1 MPFIFICAVRQGRSI
16 MTTINNSKKFFV
28 FGLLNGAGET
38 FSGKK
43 EYVSVIDG
51 GKKGQSFYEGLGF
64 TSVAMT
70 TCHGIALI
78 KDSNDRLL
86 SFVAPVSHMSK
97 KTCTQKEYNMAY
109 WAWCEVKRQA
119 EIVAKKATEK
129 AKPSVEVNTEEDVFV
144 RPEGQN
150 KNFYAVIS
158 VEYTGFVLKW
168 ARCKE
173 LTDGKSAKFKGFNG
187 LEQAKAWM
195 RENHAPDAS
204 FEHITDIRQIK

>member
-1 MPFIFICAVRQGRSI
+1 
-16 MTTINNSKKFFV
+16 MTTTNLKKFFV
-28 FGLLNGAGET
+28 FGILNASGEI

-43 EYVSVIDG
+43 SYASIIDG

-64 TSVAMT
+64 KNTTMT
-70 TCHGIALI
+70 TCHGLALV
-78 KDSNDRLL
+78 KDSNGRLL
-86 SFVAPVSHMSK
+86 SFVAPISHISK
-97 KTCTQKEYNMAY
+97 KTCDIKEYNMAY
-109 WAWCEVKRQA
+109 WALSEVKRQA
-119 EIVAKKATEK
+119 KAVAEK
-129 AKPSVEVNTEEDVFV
+129 AAVESSVNIDAEEEVFV

-158 VEYTGFVLKW
+158 AEYTGFVLKW

-195 RENHAPDAS
+195 RENHAADSS

>member
-1 MPFIFICAVRQGRSI
+1 MPFILFNAVRQGRSI
-16 MTTINNSKKFFV
+16 MTTVVTTKEFFV
-28 FGLLNGAGET
+28 SGILNSNGEV

-43 EYVSVIDG
+43 NYSSIIDG
-51 GKKGQSFYEGLGF
+51 GKKAKSFYEGLGF
-64 TSVAMT
+64 KDIKTVSL
-70 TCHGIALI
+70 HGTVLV
-78 KDSNDRLL
+78 KDNNDRLL
-86 SFVAPVSHMSK
+86 SFVAPISHMNK
-97 KTCTQKEYNMAY
+97 KSCTDKEYNTVY

-119 EIVAKKATEK
+119 KLVAEK
-129 AKPSVEVNTEEDVFV
+129 AATTESSVKADTEEDQVFV
-144 RPEGQN
+144 RPERQN

-168 ARCKE
+168 AHCKE

-204 FEHITDIRQIK
+204 FEHVTDLKQIK

>member
-1 MPFIFICAVRQGRSI
+1 
-16 MTTINNSKKFFV
+16 MTTVVTTKEFFV
-28 FGLLNGAGET
+28 SGILNSNGEV

-43 EYVSVIDG
+43 NYTSIING
-51 GKKGQSFYEGLGF
+51 GKKAKSFYEGLGF
-64 TSVAMT
+64 KDIKTVSL
-70 TCHGIALI
+70 HGTVLV

-86 SFVAPVSHMSK
+86 SFVTPVSHTNK
-97 KTCTQKEYNMAY
+97 KSCTDKEYNTVY
-109 WAWCEVKRQA
+109 WAWNEVKRQA
-119 EIVAKKATEK
+119 QAVAKKAATTES
-129 AKPSVEVNTEEDVFV
+129 SVNSGTEEEVFI

-187 LEQAKAWM
+187 LEQAKVWM
-195 RENHAPDAS
+195 RENDAS
-204 FEHITDIRQIK
+204 SNTFEWVTDLKQIK

>member
-1 MPFIFICAVRQGRSI
+1 
-16 MTTINNSKKFFV
+16 MTTVVTTKEFFV
-28 FGLLNGAGET
+28 SGILNSNGEV

-43 EYVSVIDG
+43 NYSSIVDG
-51 GKKGQSFYEGLGF
+51 GKKAKSFYEGLGF
-64 TSVAMT
+64 KDVKTVPL
-70 TCHGIALI
+70 HGTVLV

-86 SFVAPVSHMSK
+86 SFVTPVGHTNK
-97 KTCTQKEYNMAY
+97 KSCSDKEYNTVY
-109 WAWCEVKRQA
+109 WAWNEVKRQA
-119 EIVAKKATEK
+119 QTVAEKAAATES
-129 AKPSVEVNTEEDVFV
+129 SVNVNAEEEVFV
-144 RPEGQN
+144 RPKKQN

-168 ARCKE
+168 ARCEE
-173 LTDGKSAKFKGFNG
+173 LTKGKNAKFKGFNG

>member
-1 MPFIFICAVRQGRSI
+1 
-16 MTTINNSKKFFV
+16 MTTTTNLKKFFV
-28 FGLLNGAGET
+28 FGLLNSAGET

-43 EYVSVIDG
+43 EYASIIDG

-64 TSVAMT
+64 TNVAMT
-70 TCHGIALI
+70 TCHGVALI

-86 SFVAPVSHMSK
+86 SFVAPVGHMSK
-97 KTCTQKEYNMAY
+97 KTCAIKEYNMAY
-109 WAWCEVKRQA
+109 WARNEVKRQA
-119 EIVAKKATEK
+119 KLVAEK
-129 AKPSVEVNTEEDVFV
+129 AATTESSVKADTEEDQVFV
-144 RPEGQN
+144 RPERQN

-168 ARCKE
+168 AHCKE

-195 RENHAPDAS
+195 RENHAAS
-204 FEHITDIRQIK
+204 NTFEHVTDLKQIK

>member
-1 MPFIFICAVRQGRSI
+1 MPFIFYYAVRQGRSI
-16 MTTINNSKKFFV
+16 MTTKTTTKEFFV
-28 FGLLNGAGET
+28 SGILNSNGEV

-43 EYVSVIDG
+43 NYSSIIDG
-51 GKKGQSFYEGLGF
+51 GKKAKSFYEGLGF
-64 TSVAMT
+64 KDVKTVSL
-70 TCHGIALI
+70 HGTVLV

-86 SFVAPVSHMSK
+86 SFVTPVSHINK
-97 KTCTQKEYNMAY
+97 KSCTDKEYNIFY
-109 WAWCEVKRQA
+109 WAWNEVKRQA
-119 EIVAKKATEK
+119 KAVAEK
-129 AKPSVEVNTEEDVFV
+129 VAVESSAKIDFKEEVFV

-150 KNFYAVIS
+150 KNFYAIIS

-195 RENHAPDAS
+195 RENHAAS
-204 FEHITDIRQIK
+204 NTFEHVTDLKQIK

>member
-1 MPFIFICAVRQGRSI
+1 
-16 MTTINNSKKFFV
+16 MTTVVTKEFFV
-28 FGLLNGAGET
+28 SGILNSNGEV

-43 EYVSVIDG
+43 NYPSIIDG
-51 GKKGQSFYEGLGF
+51 SKKAKAFYEGLGF
-64 TSVAMT
+64 KDIKTVSL
-70 TCHGIALI
+70 HGTVLV
-78 KDSNDRLL
+78 KDNNDRLL
-86 SFVAPVSHMSK
+86 SFVTPISHINK
-97 KTCTQKEYNMAY
+97 KSCTDKEYNTVY

-119 EIVAKKATEK
+119 EAVAEK
-129 AKPSVEVNTEEDVFV
+129 AAAKSSVNSDIEEEVFI

-204 FEHITDIRQIK
+204 FEHVTDLKQIK

>member
-1 MPFIFICAVRQGRSI
+1 
-16 MTTINNSKKFFV
+16 MTTVVTTKEFFV
-28 FGLLNGAGET
+28 SGILNSNGEV

-43 EYVSVIDG
+43 NYSSIIDG
-51 GKKGQSFYEGLGF
+51 SKKAKSFYKGLGF
-64 TSVAMT
+64 KDIKTVSL
-70 TCHGIALI
+70 HGTVLI

-86 SFVAPVSHMSK
+86 SFVAPVSHTNK
-97 KTCTQKEYNMAY
+97 KSCTDKEYNTVY
-109 WAWCEVKRQA
+109 WAWNEVKRQA
-119 EIVAKKATEK
+119 QAVAKKTA
-129 AKPSVEVNTEEDVFV
+129 VEVDTKESDVFV

-195 RENHAPDAS
+195 RENHAPGAS
-204 FEHITDIRQIK
+204 FEHITDLKQIK

>member
-1 MPFIFICAVRQGRSI
+1 MPFIFNYAVRQGRSI
-16 MTTINNSKKFFV
+16 MTTVNTNLFFV
-28 FGLLNGAGET
+28 FGLLNSAGET

-43 EYVSVIDG
+43 EYASVIDG
-51 GKKGQSFYEGLGF
+51 GKKGQAFYEGLGF

-97 KTCTQKEYNMAY
+97 KTCTQKEYNMTY
-109 WAWCEVKRQA
+109 WAWNEVKRQA
-119 EIVAKKATEK
+119 KAVAEK
-129 AKPSVEVNTEEDVFV
+129 TAVEPSVKIDTEEEEVFV

-195 RENHAPDAS
+195 RENHVAS
-204 FEHITDIRQIK
+204 NAFEWVTDLKQIK

>member
-1 MPFIFICAVRQGRSI
+1 
-16 MTTINNSKKFFV
+16 MTTKTTTKEFFV
-28 FGLLNGAGET
+28 SGILNSNGEV

-43 EYVSVIDG
+43 NYSSIIDG
-51 GKKGQSFYEGLGF
+51 GKKAKSFYEGLGF
-64 TSVAMT
+64 KDVKTVSL
-70 TCHGIALI
+70 HGTVLV

-86 SFVAPVSHMSK
+86 SFVTPVSHINK
-97 KTCTQKEYNMAY
+97 KSCTDKEYNTFY
-109 WAWCEVKRQA
+109 WAWNEVKRQA
-119 EIVAKKATEK
+119 KAVAEK
-129 AKPSVEVNTEEDVFV
+129 VAVESSAKIDVEEEVFV

-150 KNFYAVIS
+150 KNFYAIIS

-195 RENHAPDAS
+195 RENHAAS
-204 FEHITDIRQIK
+204 NTFEHVTDLKQIK

>member
-1 MPFIFICAVRQGRSI
+1 
-16 MTTINNSKKFFV
+16 MTATTNLKKFFV
-28 FGLLNGAGET
+28 FGILNSAGET

-43 EYVSVIDG
+43 EYTSVIDG
-51 GKKGQSFYEGLGF
+51 GKKAKAFYKGLGF
-64 TSVAMT
+64 KNIAIT
-70 TCHGIALI
+70 TCHGIALV

-86 SFVAPVSHMSK
+86 SFIAPVNHMSK
-97 KTCTQKEYNMAY
+97 KTCTVKEYNMTY
-109 WAWCEVKRQA
+109 WAWNEVKRQA
-119 EIVAKKATEK
+119 QAVAEK
-129 AKPSVEVNTEEDVFV
+129 AAEKSSTNTKAEEDQAFV

-187 LEQAKAWM
+187 LEHAKAWM
-195 RENHAPDAS
+195 RENHAAS
-204 FEHITDIRQIK
+204 NTFEHITDLKQIK

>member
-1 MPFIFICAVRQGRSI
+1 
-16 MTTINNSKKFFV
+16 MTTVNLKKFFV
-28 FGLLNGAGET
+28 FGLLNSKGEV

-43 EYVSVIDG
+43 EYPSIIDG
-51 GKKGQSFYEGLGF
+51 GRKAKAFYEDLGF
-64 TSVAMT
+64 KEIKTVSL
-70 TCHGIALI
+70 HGTVLV

-86 SFVAPVSHMSK
+86 SFVTPVSHTSK
-97 KTCTQKEYNMAY
+97 KSCTDKEYNTVY
-109 WAWCEVKRQA
+109 WAWNEVKRHAQA
-119 EIVAKKATEK
+119 VAEK
-129 AKPSVEVNTEEDVFV
+129 AAVESSVKIDTEEEIFV

-173 LTDGKSAKFKGFNG
+173 LTDGKSYKFKGFNG
-187 LEQAKAWM
+187 LEQAKTWM
-195 RENHAPDAS
+195 RENHAADSS

>member
-1 MPFIFICAVRQGRSI
+1 
-16 MTTINNSKKFFV
+16 MTTVVTTKEFFV
-28 FGLLNGAGET
+28 SGILNSNGEV

-43 EYVSVIDG
+43 EYSSIIDG
-51 GKKGQSFYEGLGF
+51 GKKAKVFYEDLGF
-64 TSVAMT
+64 KNIKTVSL
-70 TCHGIALI
+70 HGTVLV

-86 SFVAPVSHMSK
+86 SFVAPVSHINK
-97 KTCTQKEYNMAY
+97 KSCTDKEYNTVY
-109 WAWCEVKRQA
+109 WAWNEVKRQA
-119 EIVAKKATEK
+119 QAVAKKA
-129 AKPSVEVNTEEDVFV
+129 AVGVDTEESDVFV

-195 RENHAPDAS
+195 RENHAAS
-204 FEHITDIRQIK
+204 NTFEWVTDLKQIK

>member
-1 MPFIFICAVRQGRSI
+1 
-16 MTTINNSKKFFV
+16 MTTVVTKEFFV
-28 FGLLNGAGET
+28 SGILNSNGEV

-43 EYVSVIDG
+43 NYTSIING
-51 GKKGQSFYEGLGF
+51 GKKAKSFYEGLGF
-64 TSVAMT
+64 KDIKTVSLYGTV
-70 TCHGIALI
+70 LV

-86 SFVAPVSHMSK
+86 SFVTPVSHTNK
-97 KTCTQKEYNMAY
+97 KSCTDKEYNTVY
-109 WAWCEVKRQA
+109 WAWNEVKRQA
-119 EIVAKKATEK
+119 QAVAKKAATIES
-129 AKPSVEVNTEEDVFV
+129 SVNSDTEENNVFV

-173 LTDGKSAKFKGFNG
+173 LTDGKSSKFKGFNG

-195 RENHAPDAS
+195 RENNAPS
-204 FEHITDIRQIK
+204 VTFEHITDLKQIK

>member
-1 MPFIFICAVRQGRSI
+1 
-16 MTTINNSKKFFV
+16 MTTTTTNLFFV
-28 FGLLNGAGET
+28 FGLLNASGET

-43 EYVSVIDG
+43 QYASIIDG
-51 GKKGQSFYEGLGF
+51 GKKAKSFYEGLGF
-64 TSVAMT
+64 KDIKTVSL
-70 TCHGIALI
+70 HGTVLV

-86 SFVAPVSHMSK
+86 SFVTPVSHTNK
-97 KTCTQKEYNMAY
+97 KSCTDKEYNTVY
-109 WAWCEVKRQA
+109 WAWNEVKRQA
-119 EIVAKKATEK
+119 QAVAKKATTIES
-129 AKPSVEVNTEEDVFV
+129 SVNSGTKEEIFI

-204 FEHITDIRQIK
+204 FEHVTDLKQIK

>member
-1 MPFIFICAVRQGRSI
+1 
-16 MTTINNSKKFFV
+16 MTTTTNLKKFFV
-28 FGLLNGAGET
+28 SGLLNSTGET

-43 EYVSVIDG
+43 EYLSIING
-51 GKKGQSFYEGLGF
+51 GKKAKAFYEGLGF
-64 TSVAMT
+64 KNIQMA
-70 TCHGIALI
+70 TCHGIVLV
-78 KDSNDRLL
+78 KDSNNRLL
-86 SFVAPVSHMSK
+86 SFVAPVGHISK
-97 KTCTQKEYNMAY
+97 KTCTIKEYNMTY
-109 WAWCEVKRQA
+109 WACNEIKRNA
-119 EIVAKKATEK
+119 EAIAEKTAVAVES
-129 AKPSVEVNTEEDVFV
+129 SVNSDTEEDEVFV

-187 LEQAKAWM
+187 IEQAKAWM

-204 FEHITDIRQIK
+204 FEHVTDLKQIK

>member
-1 MPFIFICAVRQGRSI
+1 
-16 MTTINNSKKFFV
+16 MTTVVTKEFFV
-28 FGLLNGAGET
+28 SGILNSNGEV

-43 EYVSVIDG
+43 NYTSIING
-51 GKKGQSFYEGLGF
+51 GKKAKSFYEGLGF
-64 TSVAMT
+64 KDIKTVSLYGTV
-70 TCHGIALI
+70 LV

-86 SFVAPVSHMSK
+86 SFVTPVSHTNK
-97 KTCTQKEYNMAY
+97 KSCTDKEYNTVY
-109 WAWCEVKRQA
+109 WAWNEVKRQA
-119 EIVAKKATEK
+119 QAVAKKAATTES
-129 AKPSVEVNTEEDVFV
+129 SVKVDAEEEVFV

-173 LTDGKSAKFKGFNG
+173 LTDGKSSKFKGFNG

-195 RENHAPDAS
+195 RENHAAS
-204 FEHITDIRQIK
+204 NTFEHITDLKQIK

>member
-1 MPFIFICAVRQGRSI
+1 
-16 MTTINNSKKFFV
+16 MTTTNNSKKFYV
-28 FGLLNGAGET
+28 FGLLNSSGET

-43 EYVSVIDG
+43 QYASVIDG
-51 GKKGQSFYEGLGF
+51 GKKAQDFYKGLGF
-64 TSVAMT
+64 KNIAMT
-70 TCHGIALI
+70 TCHGVALI

-86 SFVAPVSHMSK
+86 SFVAPISHTSK
-97 KTCTQKEYNMAY
+97 KACTQKEYNMAY
-109 WAWCEVKRQA
+109 WALNEVKRQA
-119 EIVAKKATEK
+119 EIIAKKAAEK
-129 AKPSVEVNTEEDVFV
+129 AESLVKVDAEENEAFV

-187 LEQAKAWM
+187 IEQAKTWM
-195 RENHAPDAS
+195 RENNAPS
-204 FEHITDIRQIK
+204 ITFEHITDLKQIK